1 MKKLNYVLGLLF
13 CCFHAI
19 LLQASEL
26 TPEKDC
32 VDGLC
37 TTSYSPAFFTQYGPL
52 TALDMVNRLPSF
64 TLSDTDGS
72 QRGFAENA
80 GNVLFNNERVSTKSE
95 LLSNLLAQIPAKNVV
110 RIDVLSGKL
119 GEFALPGQSIVA
131 NVISNTD
138 SSSGIWDLQ
147 GRFHSPDYHLRHGAN
162 LVYNSR
168 IDNVSVKASLFHGRY
183 RGRSESE
190 RLFFDAPEFDKLD
203 ERRFD
208 VFDESGWE
216 TDGSL
221 ALNTAIWG
229 WKTNVNLGY
238 RHRDEYG
245 GADSMRSNLR
255 SNSEQT
261 RFFFSDDDIRT
272 DSDFSFDLERTL
284 TAKDTLKI
292 IGIMTNNEFDEIGGV
307 INNSN
312 AGNSVLERLRTFNT
326 LQQERI
332 ARLEWNNTRIQ
343 GHNIK
348 VSLENA
354 RNKLDS
360 RFALTALENGQLA
373 PVPVP
378 GADTIVKE
386 NRLDLR
392 LLDSFSI
399 GPVGIEAGVALEQ
412 SNIEQQGDIS
422 EERDFRY
429 FKPSLSLSYK
439 TPNSASLR
447 FDLRRTISQLDFFDF
462 ASYADLDQDEL
473 ELGNPTL
480 EPEKT
485 YRFEFQ
491 YERQFAALKA
501 INIKVFY
508 DDVTDA
514 LDTLILSDTL
524 EAFGNIGDAYRF
536 GIDAAFTLPTEFLRI
551 PNGRLDIELD
561 WQETQV
567 TDPLSGE
574 HRELGESEHWQL
586 LTNFRQELPSLD
598 AAWGFTYLVDDDRFF
613 FGADEVSRFGRS
625 ERFDMFYEQRLKNG
639 LRISARFENIFENEE
654 PFDRLVFNGNRID
667 GSLAQREFRNISFP
681 RQVFIKL
688 SKSFTL

>member
-1 MKKLNYVLGLLF
+1 MKKLVFVLWLLF
-13 CCFHAI
+13 DGVYS
-19 LLQASEL
+19 ASAQVNPAS
-26 TPEKDC
+26 PEKQC

-37 TTSYSPAFFTQYGPL
+37 TTSYSPEFFIQYGPL

-64 TLSDTDGS
+64 SLSDTDES

-80 GNVLFNNERVSTKSE
+80 GNVLFNNERVSTKSQT
-95 LLSNLLAQIPAKNVV
+95 LSNLLEQIPTKNIV

-119 GEFALPGQSIVA
+119 GKFALPGQSIVA
-131 NVISNTD
+131 NVISRND
-138 SSSGIWDLQ
+138 SSNGIWDVR
-147 GRFHSPDYHLRHGAN
+147 GRFLSPDYHLRQAAN
-162 LVYNSR
+162 IVYNTH
-168 IDNVSVKASLFHGRY
+168 IDSVSVKASLFHGRY

-190 RLFFDAPEFDKLD
+190 RLFFNAPEFDKVG
-203 ERRFD
+203 ERRMD
-208 VFDESGWE
+208 IFDESGWE
-216 TDGSL
+216 TDGAL
-221 ALNTAIWG
+221 ALNTDFGG
-229 WKTNVNLGY
+229 WKINVNLGFL
-238 RHRDEYG
+238 HLDEYG
-245 GADSMRSNLR
+245 GADSMRSHVQMN
-255 SNSEQT
+255 NEQT
-261 RFFFSDDDIRT
+261 RFFFSDDDVIT
-272 DSDFSFDLERTL
+272 DTNFSFDLEKSL
-284 TAKDTLKI
+284 TPTDTLKV
-292 IGIMTNNEFDEIGGV
+292 IGIMTNNEYDEIGGV
-307 INNSN
+307 INTSD
-312 AGNSVLERLRTFNT
+312 ASDSVLERERTFNT

-343 GHNIK
+343 GHHLK
-348 VSLENA
+348 LSLENA
-354 RNKLDS
+354 INKLDS
-360 RFALTALENGQLA
+360 RFSLAALENGQLA
-373 PVPVP
+373 QVAVP

-399 GPVGIEAGVALEQ
+399 GPVGVEAGVAVEQ
-412 SNIEQQGDIS
+412 STIEQQGDIS

-429 FKPSLSLSYK
+429 FKPSISFSYK
-439 TPNSASLR
+439 TKDSASLR

-536 GIDAAFTLPTEFLRI
+536 GIDAAFTLPTEFLHI
-551 PNGRLDIELD
+551 SNGRLDVELD

-574 HRELGESEHWQL
+574 HRELGDSEHWQL
-586 LTNFRQELPSLD
+586 LTNFRQELPKLD
-598 AAWGFTYLVDDDRFF
+598 AAWGIRYLVDDDRFF

-625 ERFDMFYEQRLKNG
+625 KRFDIFYEQRLKNG
-639 LRISARFENIFENEE
+639 FRISTRFENIFEDEE
-654 PFDRLVFNGNRID
+654 PYERLVFNGNRSN
-667 GSLAQREFRNISFP
+667 GSLAQREFRNVTFP
-681 RQVFIKL
+681 RQVFIQV